1 MLDLGQGSGS
11 GAGTGALDTRGE
23 VKEER
28 GSGGQGHTPEI
39 PRGCCREVCTVS
51 DLSDILSPPHSWTP
65 PHPPT
70 WLSSPKHC
78 AGCWACRLL
87 SRSSWPGGRPHGAIW
102 AVMPI
107 ETECWGATQGDGQ
120 SLAPT
125 GALLA
130 EREQFIL
137 SDLNAIKTLE
147 FMTMRG
153 DTFGLVHNVSLLSN
167 PRTAS

>member
-1 MLDLGQGSGS
+1 
-11 GAGTGALDTRGE
+11 
-23 VKEER
+23 
-28 GSGGQGHTPEI
+28 
-39 PRGCCREVCTVS
+39 
-51 DLSDILSPPHSWTP
+51 
-65 PHPPT
+65 
-70 WLSSPKHC
+70 
-78 AGCWACRLL
+78 
-87 SRSSWPGGRPHGAIW
+87 
-102 AVMPI
+102 MPI